1 MMAPMAA
8 PSVAP
13 MVIEAPAVVPPDTT
27 APRTVEELLARIRR
41 ILDSSG
47 TPGASLA
54 IVRGDSVLF
63 AGGLGLA
70 RVSPPQPATANT
82 LFRIGSTSKLF
93 IGLTALA
100 LEREGRLSLDRPLAS
115 AFPSYRIRND
125 WEAMD
130 TLRLVHLLEHTSGID
145 DNSLRAYASTD
156 PRPLTL
162 EQGLAI
168 DANRQRTRWRP
179 GTRFAYTNT
188 GPAIVA
194 RVIETV
200 MNAPFETI
208 VQTRWFDRLGMR
220 TATYFEPD
228 ASAPMATLYVP
239 GRDAPVPYWHPF
251 ARPIGSINASA
262 TDMAALLRLLT
273 GRGVVNGDTLVAP
286 ALLERAEHS
295 RTWIGT
301 RHGITAAGYGLGL
314 YRTEGTDGRLWA
326 GHSGGVEGGLS
337 DLSYLPEYGVG
348 YSLQINAMRGRALQL
363 MAEEVRR
370 YLTRTLPPVVPPP
383 PAQVG
388 TIMKRE
394 YTGWYRPVTPRP
406 QIVAAFERLLNLAH
420 VRVDGQ
426 TLLVKPLLGNASV
439 FVALDSLR
447 FRSEHGA
454 MATLAFH
461 ANEENSQRPA
471 MQGFNNGATYL
482 RLPWWDLTGTLLGAV
497 SWLMAFLCGPLL
509 ALVLSAWWL
518 WRRMRR
524 TPWVRA
530 GDADHLAGWW
540 CAAGASGAVVLFCWS
555 ALTGFQ
561 DLQRLGNLTPL
572 SLTVAAAPLA
582 YVFMTAAGL
591 RLAWRAPHSLLPLHT
606 RLLRRA
612 LQFTMLAH
620 VVGAVYAARYGIIF
634 FIPWA

>member
-1 MMAPMAA
+1 MIAPMA
-8 PSVAP
+8 
-13 MVIEAPAVVPPDTT
+13 IESPAVVPRDST
-27 APRTVEELLARIRR
+27 AARTVEELLARIRR
-41 ILDSSG
+41 IMDSSG

-54 IVRGDSVLF
+54 IVRGDSVIY
-63 AGGLGLA
+63 ANGLGLA

-93 IGLTALA
+93 IGLTALT
-100 LEREGRLSLDRPLAS
+100 LEQEGRMSLDRPLAS
-115 AFPSYRIRND
+115 AYPSYRIHND
-125 WEAMD
+125 WESTD

-162 EQGLAI
+162 EDGLAI
-168 DANRQRTRWRP
+168 DAKRQLARWRP
-179 GTRFAYTNT
+179 GSRFAYTNT

-200 MNAPFETI
+200 MNAPFESI

-239 GRDAPVPYWHPF
+239 GRDVPVPYWHPF

-273 GRGVVNGDTLVAP
+273 GRGVINGDTLIAP
-286 ALLERAEHS
+286 ALLERAEHA
-295 RTWIGT
+295 RTWVGT
-301 RHGITAAGYGLGL
+301 RHGITEVGYGLGL

-370 YLTRTLPPVVPPP
+370 YLTRTLPAVVPPA
-383 PAQVG
+383 PAPVA
-388 TIMKRE
+388 TIME
-394 YTGWYRPVTPRP
+394 QQYTGWYRPVTPRP
-406 QIVAAFERLLNLAH
+406 QIVAAFERLLNLAR

-426 TLLVKPLLGNASV
+426 RVRVEPLLGNASV
-439 FVALDSLR
+439 FVALDTLR
-447 FRSEHGA
+447 FRSVHGTA
-454 MATLAFH
+454 ATLAFH
-461 ANEENSQRPA
+461 ANEANSQRPA
-471 MQGFNNGATYL
+471 MQGFNSGATYL
-482 RLPWWDLTGTLLGAV
+482 RLPWWDVAGTFFGTA
-497 SWLMAFLCGPLL
+497 SWLTAFLFGPLL
-509 ALVLSAWWL
+509 ALMLSARWL
-518 WRRMRR
+518 WQRMHRVS
-524 TPWVRA
+524 PSPEEN
-530 GDADHLAGWW
+530 ADHVAAWW
-540 CAAGASGAVVLFCWS
+540 CAAGASGAVALFCWA

-572 SLTVAAAPLA
+572 SLTVAAAPFA
-582 YVFMTAAGL
+582 YLLMTAAGL
-591 RLAWRAPHSLLPLHT
+591 RLAWRGAHVLPALHT
-606 RLLRRA
+606 RVLRRA

-620 VVGAVYAARYGIIF
+620 AVGAIYATRYGIVF